1 VTQGPLTTETGAP
14 VADNQNSET
23 AGVGGPVLVQDQLLL
38 EKLAHFNRER
48 IPERVVHARGAG
60 AYGTFT
66 VTADVTRYTRAAFLS
81 EVGKETETFLR
92 FSTVAGN
99 LGAADAVRDPRG
111 FSLKFY
117 TEEGNYDLVGNNTPV
132 FFIRD
137 AIKFP
142 DFIHTQKRDPYTGST
157 EMDNVWD
164 FWSLSPESTHQV
176 TWLFGDRG
184 IPASYRHMDG
194 FGSHTFQWN
203 NEAGEAF
210 WVKYHFKT
218 DQGIKNLT
226 QAEAD
231 RLAGEDPDSH
241 QRDLREAIER
251 GDFPSWTVGVQI
263 MPVAEAAT
271 YRFNPFDLTK
281 VWPHADYPIVWF
293 GKLELNRNPENIFAE
308 VEQSIFSPA
317 HFVPGIG
324 PSPDKM
330 LQGRLFA
337 YGDAHRYRV
346 GINADHLPVN
356 RPHATEARTNS
367 RDGYLYDGRHQGSKN
382 YEPNSF
388 GGPVQTDRPLWQPVP
403 VTGDT
408 GNHEAPVHAQDD
420 DFVQAGDLY
429 RLMSQD
435 EKGRLV
441 DNLAQFISKVSRDDI
456 AERAIDNFR
465 QADDDFGK
473 RLEAA
478 DRTPVVGGGPVAH
491 PGTRPTG
498 RSGTAAA
505 RPGGA
510 GGGGADGG
518 RHRAHGLMRPR
529 AGSARGVRA
538 RTGGVREHAPP
549 PGCPASSGAGL
560 SSAG

>member
-1 VTQGPLTTETGAP
+1 
-14 VADNQNSET
+14 
-23 AGVGGPVLVQDQLLL
+23 VLVQDQLLL

-66 VTADVTRYTRAAFLS
+66 VTADVTGYTRAKFLS
-81 EVGKETETFLR
+81 EVGKETEVFLR

-111 FSLKFY
+111 FAVKFY

-132 FFIRD
+132 FFIKD

-142 DFIHTQKRDPYTGST
+142 DFIHTQKRDPYTGSQ
-157 EMDNVWD
+157 EADNVWD

-176 TWLFGDRG
+176 TWLHGDRG

-226 QAEAD
+226 AEEAEV
-231 RLAGEDPDSH
+231 LAGKDPDSH

-356 RPHATEARTNS
+356 RPHATEARTHA
-367 RDGYLYDGRHQGSKN
+367 RDGYLYDGRHKGAKN

-388 GGPVQTDRPLWQPVP
+388 GGPFQTDRALWQPVA
-403 VTGDT
+403 VTGVT
-408 GNHEAPVHAQDD
+408 GETEAPVHAEDN
-420 DFVQAGDLY
+420 DFVQAGNLY
-429 RLMSQD
+429 RLMTEE
-435 EKGRLV
+435 EKERLV
-441 DNLAQFISKVSRDDI
+441 ANLAGGISKVSREDI
-456 AERAIDNFR
+456 VERAINNFR
-465 QADDDFGK
+465 QADVDFGK

-478 DRTPVVGGGPVAH
+478 VQA
-491 PGTRPTG
+491 
-498 RSGTAAA
+498 
-505 RPGGA
+505 
-510 GGGGADGG
+510 
-518 RHRAHGLMRPR
+518 L
-529 AGSARGVRA
+529 RG
-538 RTGGVREHAPP
+538 
-549 PGCPASSGAGL
+549 
-560 SSAG
+560 